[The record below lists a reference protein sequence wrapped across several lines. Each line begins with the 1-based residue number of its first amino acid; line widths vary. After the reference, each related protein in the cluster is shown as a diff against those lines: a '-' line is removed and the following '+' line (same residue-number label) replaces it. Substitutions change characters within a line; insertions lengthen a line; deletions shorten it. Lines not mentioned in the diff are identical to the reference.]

1 MHGDPHEIPKARWS
15 VQVLDIIAESEHVC
29 DALFKLFEHISFRLF
44 LLIFL
49 CSIWCITSGTEM
61 AEHHV

>member
-1 MHGDPHEIPKARWS
+1 MHGDPHEIPKAKWS

-44 LLIFL
+44 LLILFVFDL
-49 CSIWCITSGTEM
+49 V
-61 AEHHV
+61 HYFRH